1 MDMQDVIRQLN
12 VVFGE
17 VFDDDSLVIG
27 PATTAEA
34 IDEWDS
40 LGHITLML
48 AVEKSFKI
56 RFTTAEIAE
65 TKKPGQN
72 VGSFARMIQ
81 QKCGDHG
88 A

>member
-12 VVFGE
+12 VVFCE

-27 PATTAEA
+27 PATTAETV
-34 IDEWDS
+34 DEWDS

-81 QKCGDHG
+81 QKCGDLH